1 MIAFPYRL
9 TRAVSTINQKPLI
22 IALKYRS
29 DYRCEAPKNRYIAC
43 NLLITF
49 LKPLSD
55 LLEYTSIKNY

>member
-9 TRAVSTINQKPLI
+9 TCAVSTINQKPLI

-29 DYRCEAPKNRYIAC
+29 DYRCETPKNHDFAS

>member
-9 TRAVSTINQKPLI
+9 ARAVSTINQKPLI
-22 IALKYRS
+22 IALKYRG
-29 DYRCEAPKNRYIAC
+29 DYQCETPKNHYFAS

-55 LLEYTSIKNY
+55 FFACDEIKNY